1 MSLSTAQL
9 EEIIAKSKTSS
20 TAAQDKTESS
30 TAESQTEQKETSTS
44 EPEPASTEDDKSSN
58 DVASES
64 KDTAKS
70 DKVDDP
76 AEKPDQKKEDDK
88 KATTGESEPSKS
100 DPPKKSNDKPRDRKS
115 QMEYAFARQKDKS
128 KELKK
133 KVKELEEELRK
144 YKDLKPEHFKKDD
157 GSQDV
162 QGYMDYRINQ
172 ENVKKQIDSLNA
184 EDASIQEQMEV
195 ERDRYITE
203 HSFHTEEEKNEYVE
217 LVRNNLPQFV
227 EDLKQADPEGVV
239 LNYLGSLNQYPVVLK
254 TLLTDMN
261 KLSWLFRSHD
271 PQALRSRIERL
282 SDDLLDEYNSKK
294 AEPQQAPTPVQ
305 NVAPVPPKNNI
316 PVTGRQVTSSTGSSN
331 PVVKDRNWWNEYLRT
346 HR

>member
-1 MSLSTAQL
+1 MSLSTEQL
-9 EEIIAKSKTSS
+9 EQIIAQSKKGNEAEKTGTQSTPDTVNSQEPTS
-20 TAAQDKTESS
+20 ATE
-30 TAESQTEQKETSTS
+30 
-44 EPEPASTEDDKSSN
+44 EPASTEDKKSDEK
-58 DVASES
+58 DVKPSATEE
-64 KDTAKS
+64 TEKS
-70 DKVDDP
+70 DKADNP
-76 AEKPDQKKEDDK
+76 ADDK
-88 KATTGESEPSKS
+88 DPKKDEHKATTGEPEPSKS
-100 DPPKKSNDKPRDRKS
+100 ETPKKSDNKPADKKS
-115 QMEYAFARQKDKS
+115 QIDYAFAKQKAKS

-133 KVKELEEELRK
+133 RVKELEEELKK
-144 YKDLKPEHFKKDD
+144 YRDLKPEHFKKDD

-172 ENVKKQIDSLNA
+172 ENVKKEIDNLNA

-227 EDLKQADPEGVV
+227 EDLKQADPQGVI

-261 KLSWLFRSHD
+261 KLSWLFRTHD

-294 AEPQQAPTPVQ
+294 NVQPEAHKAVQATEV
-305 NVAPVPPKNNI
+305 VTKSI

>member
-1 MSLSTAQL
+1 MSLSTEQL
-9 EEIIAKSKTSS
+9 EQIIAQSKKGNEAEKTGTQSTPDTVNSQEPTS
-20 TAAQDKTESS
+20 ATE
-30 TAESQTEQKETSTS
+30 
-44 EPEPASTEDDKSSN
+44 EPASTEDKKSDEK
-58 DVASES
+58 DVKPSATEEPE
-64 KDTAKS
+64 KS
-70 DKVDDP
+70 DKADNP
-76 AEKPDQKKEDDK
+76 ADDK
-88 KATTGESEPSKS
+88 DPKKDEQKSGTEPSKS
-100 DPPKKSNDKPRDRKS
+100 ETPKKSDNKPADKKS
-115 QMEYAFARQKDKS
+115 QIDYAFAKQKAKS

-144 YKDLKPEHFKKDD
+144 YKDLRPEHFKKDD

-172 ENVKKQIDSLNA
+172 ENVKKEIDNLNA

-294 AEPQQAPTPVQ
+294 AEPQPAQTTVQ

>member
-1 MSLSTAQL
+1 MSLSTQQL
-9 EEIIAKSKTSS
+9 EEIIAKSKTST

-30 TAESQTEQKETSTS
+30 TVEPETEQKETSKS
-44 EPEPASTEDDKSSN
+44 EPEPASPEDNKSST

-64 KDTAKS
+64 KDTDKS
-70 DKVDDP
+70 DKADHQTD
-76 AEKPDQKKEDDK
+76 EPDQKKEDDN
-88 KATTGESEPSKS
+88 KATTGEPEPSKPE
-100 DPPKKSNDKPRDRKS
+100 PPKKTNDKPADKKS
-115 QMEYAFARQKDKS
+115 QMEYAFAKQKAKS

-133 KVKELEEELRK
+133 KVKELEEELKK
-144 YKDLKPEHFKKDD
+144 YRDLKPEHFKKED
-157 GSQDV
+157 GSPDV

-172 ENVKKQIDSLNA
+172 ESVKRQIENLNA
-184 EDASIQEQMEV
+184 EDAAIEEQAEI

-294 AEPQQAPTPVQ
+294 NVQ
-305 NVAPVPPKNNI
+305 PEPPKAVQATEVVTKSI

>member
-1 MSLSTAQL
+1 MSLSTEQL
-9 EEIIAKSKTSS
+9 EQIIAQSKKGNEAEKTGTQSTPDTVNSQEPTS
-20 TAAQDKTESS
+20 ATE
-30 TAESQTEQKETSTS
+30 
-44 EPEPASTEDDKSSN
+44 EPASTEDKKSDEK
-58 DVASES
+58 DVKPSATEEPE
-64 KDTAKS
+64 KS
-70 DKVDDP
+70 DKADNP
-76 AEKPDQKKEDDK
+76 AEDKDPKKDEH
-88 KATTGESEPSKS
+88 KATTGEPEPSKS
-100 DPPKKSNDKPRDRKS
+100 EPPKKSDKPADKKS
-115 QMEYAFARQKDKS
+115 QIDYAFAKQKAKS

-133 KVKELEEELRK
+133 KVKELEEELKK
-144 YKDLKPEHFKKDD
+144 YRDLKPEHFKKED
-157 GSQDV
+157 GSPDV

-172 ENVKKQIDSLNA
+172 ESVKRQIENLNA
-184 EDASIQEQMEV
+184 EDAAIEEQAEI
-195 ERDRYITE
+195 ERDRFITE

-227 EDLKQADPEGVV
+227 ENLKQADPQGVI

-261 KLSWLFRSHD
+261 KLSWLFRTHD

-294 AEPQQAPTPVQ
+294 AEPQPAQTTVQ
-305 NVAPVPPKNNI
+305 NVAPVPPKSI